1 MKHVYLDHAA
11 TSPIHPQVIDA
22 MARAMEEAYGNPSS
36 SHTFGRQS
44 RRTLNESREVL
55 ADSINARPHEI
66 VMTSCGT
73 ESDNMA
79 VWGTAEKRKDLG
91 RHIITSEIEHP
102 AVTKALRLLED
113 RGYEVTYLPVN
124 RKGRISLEDFKSA
137 LREDTIL
144 VTIMYGNNEVGTTMP
159 IREIGQYLK
168 EQEHQAC
175 FHTDAVQAYGLVDL
189 DVKDLGVH
197 MLSVSSH
204 KLNGP
209 KGIGFLYLSDDVE
222 LPPLIVGGGQESGR
236 RAGTENIPG
245 MAGFAEAVSIAK
257 ENQEEKRQT
266 AFDYGDYLMN
276 GLERIGVDYSVNGD
290 REHTIGHVLNLHLHG
305 VAASQFIIQLDLNG
319 IAVSA
324 GSACSAGTVDPSPVL
339 VAMYGEDHPAIT
351 ESIRFSFGLGTDQ
364 EELDYTI
371 QAIEKILKK

>member
-189 DVKDLGVH
+189 DVKDLGID

-245 MAGFAEAVSIAK
+245 MAGFAEAVNIAK

>member
-91 RHIITSEIEHP
+91 RHIITSEVEHP

-168 EQEHQAC
+168 EQEHQAY

-245 MAGFAEAVSIAK
+245 MAGFAEAVSITK

-266 AFDYGDYLMN
+266 AFDYGDYLMK

-305 VAASQFIIQLDLNG
+305 VDASQFIIQLDLNG

>member
-102 AVTKALRLLED
+102 AVTKALRFLED

-124 RKGRISLEDFKSA
+124 EKGRISLEDFKTA

-168 EQEHQAC
+168 EQDHQTY

-189 DVKDLGVH
+189 DVKDLGID

-245 MAGFAEAVSIAK
+245 MAGFAEAVTLAK

-305 VAASQFIIQLDLNG
+305 VDASQFIIQLDLNG

-371 QAIEKILKK
+371 QAVGKILEK

>member
-11 TSPIHPQVIDA
+11 TSPVHPQVVEA
-22 MARAMEEAYGNPSS
+22 MTKAMEEAYGNPSS
-36 SHTFGRQS
+36 SHSFGRQS

-55 ADSINARPHEI
+55 ADSINAHPHEI

-79 VWGTAEKRKDLG
+79 VLGTAEKRKDLG
-91 RHIITSEIEHP
+91 RHIITSEVEHP
-102 AVTKALRLLED
+102 AVTKALRLLEE

-124 RKGRISLEDFKSA
+124 EKGRISLEDFKTA

-168 EQEHQAC
+168 EQDHQAY

-189 DVKDLGVH
+189 DVKDLGID

-209 KGIGFLYLSDDVE
+209 KGIGFLYLSDDIE

-245 MAGFAEAVSIAK
+245 MAGFAEAVRIAK
-257 ENQEEKRQT
+257 KGQEEKRRT
-266 AFDYGDYLMN
+266 AFDYGDYLIK
-276 GLERIGVDYSVNGD
+276 GLERLGVDYSVNGD
-290 REHTIGHVLNLHLHG
+290 REHAIGHVLNLHLHG
-305 VAASQFIIQLDLNG
+305 VDASQFIIQLDLNG

-371 QAIEKILKK
+371 QAVGKILEK